1 MALILHAF
9 SERLMQ
15 VLKKGE
21 GFPGGTSGKESACRW
36 RRCKKHRFHL
46 GLEGPLATHSSFLA
60 WRIPWTEEPGGL
72 RSMGS
77 QRVRHDWATKQQ
89 QQQQENMQVSFL
101 TLRVCSAFFHSLSI
115 KLSFVF
121 TRCQNKSIH
130 FLKKWR
136 GTLKYILMQQNKP

>member
-1 MALILHAF
+1 MALIFHAF
-9 SERLMQ
+9 SERLIQ
-15 VLKKGE
+15 ELKKVE

-36 RRCKKHRFHL
+36 RRCKKPRFHP

-77 QRVRHDWATKQQ
+77 QTVRHDWATKQQ
-89 QQQQENMQVSFL
+89 QQQKENTQVLFL
-101 TLRVCSAFFHSLSI
+101 TPRVCSAFFHSLSI

-121 TRCQNKSIH
+121 TWCQNKSIH

-136 GTLKYILMQQNKP
+136 GTLNYILMQQNKP